1 MPALFVRFQYRL
13 TLLRAT
19 LCLSCSFLLLGAC
32 GFGGF
37 APAVAPVS
45 FLATNLPDRCGL
57 APLDGLTGQPFT
69 TLADYPLTA
78 ELRVIWP
85 GQDVTT
91 EQRSERL
98 NAQVADDGRILR
110 LFCG

>member
-1 MPALFVRFQYRL
+1 MPAPFVRFQYRL

-19 LCLSCSFLLLGAC
+19 LCLFCSFLFLSAC
-32 GFGGF
+32 GLGGF
-37 APAVAPVS
+37 GPAVAPAS
-45 FLATNLPDRCGL
+45 FLATDLPDRCGL
-57 APLDGLTGQPFT
+57 AALQGLTGQPFT
-69 TLADYPLTA
+69 TLADHPLTA